1 MSDYQTTVD
10 RIRTILNVS
19 ESSPL
24 DDLRALADD
33 FAEACLDAN
42 RRLSDCAKF
51 LRVGN
56 LPEALRLAET
66 PPRILEIC
74 NLLDFPERA
83 DWEDVCRT
91 YRLTRPTVPNAAT
104 LEQLNR
110 AFEEVAPI
118 DELLRKHRF
127 LALARAPLGER
138 LDVLYSLA
146 ERDFSNMI
154 WGESIPPLE
163 NALDLEIANA
173 FEELSRKFEWDP
185 AETVQAA
192 TELYRRLTDVRRT
205 TTAPKELTRR
215 VKVFLDDAARR
226 TFADRFRAFEKAA
239 SEALAGDAAAKKRAL
254 AAGNS
259 LFSAAQK
266 NGASAPRSSIDAKFQ
281 LENALQASA
290 KAEAARRVFQSK
302 IETWREELRECDE
315 ISELEAVFDE
325 IATSAPNGAIP
336 NDLIELRNEKET
348 EIRVAAEKKRRR
360 VVVAA
365 VVGGV
370 LFLLAAAGLATL
382 FV

>member
-1 MSDYQTTVD
+1 MNDYQTTVD

-51 LRVGN
+51 LRAGN

-146 ERDFSNMI
+146 DRDFSNMI
-154 WGESIPPLE
+154 WSESIPAFE
-163 NALDLEIANA
+163 KALDIEIANE
-173 FEELSRKFEWDP
+173 FGELARKFEWDP

-192 TELYRRLTDVRRT
+192 TALYRRLVDARRL

-215 VKVFLDDAARR
+215 VKAFLDDAARR
-226 TFADRFRAFEKAA
+226 TFDDRFRAFEKAA
-239 SEALAGDAAAKKRAL
+239 CDALSGDDAAKKRAL

-259 LFSAAQK
+259 LFDAAK
-266 NGASAPRSSIDAKFQ
+266 KGGTTAPRSAVDAKSR
-281 LENALQASA
+281 LEKALRTSA
-290 KAEAARRVFQSK
+290 KEETARRVFQMKFKS
-302 IETWREELRECDE
+302 WREELRECNEIDE
-315 ISELEAVFDE
+315 LNAVFDE
-325 IATSAPNGAIP
+325 IVSFAPNGTIP
-336 NDLIELRNEKET
+336 DEFVELRNEKES
-348 EIRVAAEKKRRR
+348 EIRAALAQKRRR

-365 VVGGV
+365 IVGGV